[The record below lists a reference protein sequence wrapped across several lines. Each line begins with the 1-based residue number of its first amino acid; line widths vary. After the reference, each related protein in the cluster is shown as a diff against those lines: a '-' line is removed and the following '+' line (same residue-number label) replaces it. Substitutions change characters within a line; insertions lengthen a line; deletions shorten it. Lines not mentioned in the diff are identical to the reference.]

1 MLRVGIGYD
10 SHRFIEGRPLVLGGV
25 TIPFDK
31 GLIGHSD
38 ADALLHA
45 VGDAILGAIGA
56 SDIGTQF
63 PDTDPAYQGISS
75 IVLLREI
82 KRLAEH
88 EGYRIVGVDAVVI
101 TEQPKLAPYI
111 AEMKTNIAQV
121 LELDRNRVGIKA
133 KTNERMGF
141 IGKEEGVVAMAV
153 VTVWDRRNDGQ

>member
-25 TIPFDK
+25 TIPFEK

-88 EGYRIVGVDAVVI
+88 EGYRIVGVDSVVI
-101 TEQPKLAPYI
+101 IEQPKLASYVT
-111 AEMKTNIAQV
+111 EMKINIAHT
-121 LELDRNRVGIKA
+121 LGLDWNRVGIKA